1 MRALAMMVL
10 AVGLLLGTSP
20 ASAGSSITGPRVML
34 AQAQSPTAPQADC
47 DCDRRPISSVDF
59 AARLVYAALGAGAGY
74 LYATMPVA
82 TTAVAAA
89 FAGGVITMWV
99 YSSYYVKPAPT
110 EVNWPRTALGN

>member
-1 MRALAMMVL
+1 MRALAMVIL

-20 ASAGSSITGPRVML
+20 ASAGSSITGPRVLL
-34 AQAQSPTAPQADC
+34 AQDQAPASEEC
-47 DCDRRPISSVDF
+47 DCGKRPISSIDL

-99 YSSYYVKPAPT
+99 YSSYYFKPAPT
-110 EVNWPRTALGN
+110 EPN

>member
-1 MRALAMMVL
+1 MRAMAMMVL
-10 AVGLLLGTSP
+10 AVALLLGASP
-20 ASAGSSITGPRVML
+20 ASAGSSITGPRVVL
-34 AQAQSPTAPQADC
+34 AQAPVAPPADC
-47 DCDRRPISSVDF
+47 DCSRRPISSIDL

-99 YSSYYVKPAPT
+99 YSSYYFKPD
-110 EVNWPRTALGN
+110 TADIN

>member
-1 MRALAMMVL
+1 MRALAMVVL
-10 AVGLLLGTSP
+10 AVGLLLGASP
-20 ASAGSSITGPRVML
+20 ASAGSTITGPRVML
-34 AQAQSPTAPQADC
+34 AQDRAAPAPAPC
-47 DCDRRPISSVDF
+47 DCGRRPISSVDL

-99 YSSYYVKPAPT
+99 YSSYYFKPEPT
-110 EVNWPRTALGN
+110 PVMN

>member
-1 MRALAMMVL
+1 MRALATMIL
-10 AVGLLLGTSP
+10 AVALLLGAHP
-20 ASAGSSITGPRVML
+20 ASAGSSIVGPRVML
-34 AQAQSPTAPQADC
+34 VQAQAPLPPANC
-47 DCDRRPISSVDF
+47 DCAKRPISSVDL

-99 YSSYYVKPAPT
+99 YSSYYFKPTGADI
-110 EVNWPRTALGN
+110 N

>member
-10 AVGLLLGTSP
+10 AVGLVLGASP
-20 ASAGSSITGPRVML
+20 ASAGSSITGPRVVL
-34 AQAQSPTAPQADC
+34 TQAQSPAPIPPDC
-47 DCDRRPISSVDF
+47 DCDRRPISSVNL

-89 FAGGVITMWV
+89 FAGGVVTMWV
-99 YSSYYVKPAPT
+99 YSSYYFNPEPSAI
-110 EVNWPRTALGN
+110 N

>member
-20 ASAGSSITGPRVML
+20 ASAGSSIIGPRVVL
-34 AQAQSPTAPQADC
+34 AQQSAPPAPC
-47 DCDRRPISSVDF
+47 DCGRRPISSVDL

-99 YSSYYVKPAPT
+99 YSSYYFKPEPT
-110 EVNWPRTALGN
+110 VN

>member
-10 AVGLLLGTSP
+10 AIGLMLGLAAP
-20 ASAGSSITGPRVML
+20 ASAGSTITGARVVL
-34 AQAQSPTAPQADC
+34 AQSQMPPPGADGC
-47 DCDRRPISSVDF
+47 DCARRPISSTDLAV
-59 AARLVYAALGAGAGY
+59 RLIYAVLGAGAGY

-99 YSSYYVKPAPT
+99 YGSYYAKPAAAAG
-110 EVNWPRTALGN
+110 VN

>member
-1 MRALAMMVL
+1 MRALAMIMM
-10 AVGLLLGTSP
+10 AVGLLLDPSS
-20 ASAGSSITGPRVML
+20 ASAGSTLTGPRVVL
-34 AQAQSPTAPQADC
+34 AQSQPPAVVPPGDC
-47 DCDRRPISSVDF
+47 DCDRRPISSVDL

-99 YSSYYVKPAPT
+99 YSSYYFKPDP
-110 EVNWPRTALGN
+110 EVLN

>member
-1 MRALAMMVL
+1 MRTIAMMVL
-10 AVGLLLGTSP
+10 AVGLMLAAAP
-20 ASAGSSITGPRVML
+20 ASAGSSITGPRVVL
-34 AQAQSPTAPQADC
+34 AQAQTQAVPAPGPGC
-47 DCDRRPISSVDF
+47 DCGRRPISSVDL

-99 YSSYYVKPAPT
+99 YSSYYFKPEPMPG
-110 EVNWPRTALGN
+110 VN

>member
-1 MRALAMMVL
+1 MRALAMLVL
-10 AVGLLLGTSP
+10 AIGLLLGPSP
-20 ASAGSSITGPRVML
+20 ALAGSTLTGPRVML
-34 AQAQSPTAPQADC
+34 TQGQQPPAAIPRGDC
-47 DCDRRPISSVDF
+47 DCARRPISSVDL

-99 YSSYYVKPAPT
+99 YSSYYFKPSPD
-110 EVNWPRTALGN
+110 EVN

>member
-10 AVGLLLGTSP
+10 AVGLLLGVAP
-20 ASAGSSITGPRVML
+20 ASAASSMTGPRVML
-34 AQAQSPTAPQADC
+34 VQDRGAAAPPADC
-47 DCDRRPISSVDF
+47 DCGRRPISSVDL

-99 YSSYYVKPAPT
+99 YSSYYFKPEPAPL
-110 EVNWPRTALGN
+110 VN

>member
-1 MRALAMMVL
+1 MRTLAMVVL
-10 AVGLLLGTSP
+10 AFGLWLGASP
-20 ASAGSSITGPRVML
+20 SWAGSTITGPRVVL
-34 AQAQSPTAPQADC
+34 AQERSAPAPVPGC
-47 DCDRRPISSVDF
+47 DCGRRPISSIDL

-99 YSSYYVKPAPT
+99 YSSYYFKPETA
-110 EVNWPRTALGN
+110 VN

>member
-1 MRALAMMVL
+1 MRAIAMMVL
-10 AVGLLLGTSP
+10 GLGLLLAAAPPS
-20 ASAGSSITGPRVML
+20 SASSITGPRVEL
-34 AQAQSPTAPQADC
+34 AQAQAVPPAAPGC
-47 DCDRRPISSVDF
+47 DCGRRPISSVDL

-99 YSSYYVKPAPT
+99 YSSYYFKPEPT
-110 EVNWPRTALGN
+110 PVN

>member
-1 MRALAMMVL
+1 MRAIAMMIL
-10 AVGLLLGTSP
+10 AAGLMLAAAP
-20 ASAGSSITGPRVML
+20 ASAGSSMSGARVVL
-34 AQAQSPTAPQADC
+34 TQAQAVPAPGQGPAPGC
-47 DCDRRPISSVDF
+47 DCGRRPISSVDL

-99 YSSYYVKPAPT
+99 YSSYYFKPEPPPG
-110 EVNWPRTALGN
+110 VN

>member
-1 MRALAMMVL
+1 MRALAMMIM
-10 AVGLLLGTSP
+10 AIGLLLDPSP
-20 ASAGSSITGPRVML
+20 ASAGSTLTGPRVVL
-34 AQAQSPTAPQADC
+34 AQSQPPAATAPAGC
-47 DCDRRPISSVDF
+47 DCDRRPISSVDL

-99 YSSYYVKPAPT
+99 YSSYYFKPDPD
-110 EVNWPRTALGN
+110 VLN